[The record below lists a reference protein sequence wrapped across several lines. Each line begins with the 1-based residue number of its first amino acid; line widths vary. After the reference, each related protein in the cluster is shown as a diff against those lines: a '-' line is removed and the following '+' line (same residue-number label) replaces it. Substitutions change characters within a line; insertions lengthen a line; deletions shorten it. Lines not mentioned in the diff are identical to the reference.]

1 MVRQFWKR
9 CVALGTDFVEKYRA
23 DPFFHTEINVV
34 TLQVIF
40 GLLILLIVSLSF
52 YALYQDVLGVLE
64 TGIEES
70 MQGVPPTSLSERI
83 AHELNTLR
91 TNKIT
96 LIVLCIVL
104 ITILFG
110 YVLARITLSPVR
122 NALES
127 QKQFIGNVAHEL
139 RTPLS
144 TVKTNTEVALF
155 DTSLPSPL
163 RETLESN
170 VEELDRIA
178 SIINN
183 LLSLSASL
191 RPERIEFSNVDV
203 GEVVQ
208 LATKKLQRLVDRKQL
223 ELTMKMSEWRTV
235 WGNAAALEQIVSN
248 ILKNSISFTPSRGH
262 IAITVQ
268 PVGQHTIE
276 LVVQDS
282 GSGISRSDLFRI
294 FEPFYRAD
302 RSRNRA
308 RGGSGLG
315 LTIVSELVKLHGGK
329 ITVRSIEG
337 TGTTVTLLFPIG
349 TATNVGVAF
358 REPRADEITIDFSHN
373 NGGKT

>member
-1 MVRQFWKR
+1 M
-9 CVALGTDFVEKYRA
+9 ALGTDFVEKYRA